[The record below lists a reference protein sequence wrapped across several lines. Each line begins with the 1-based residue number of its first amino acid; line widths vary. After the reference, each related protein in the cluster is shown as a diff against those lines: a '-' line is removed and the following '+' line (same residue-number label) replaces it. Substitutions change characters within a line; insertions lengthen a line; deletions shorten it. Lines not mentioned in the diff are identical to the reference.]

1 MKSLL
6 PYVLLHSIINGL
18 LCIVLEDEAIEIEKG
33 ITIVGPHAFLGFSW
47 QEEPSLTMLFL
58 SNDRVLKFVGVQQ
71 VFIFKY
77 S

>member
-1 MKSLL
+1 MD
-6 PYVLLHSIINGL
+6 GL
-18 LCIVLEDEAIEIEKG
+18 LCIVLEGEAIEIEKG
-33 ITIVGPHAFLGFSW
+33 IIIVGPHAFLGFSW

>member
-1 MKSLL
+1 MD
-6 PYVLLHSIINGL
+6 GL
-18 LCIVLEDEAIEIEKG
+18 LCIALEGEAIEIEKG

-47 QEEPSLTMLFL
+47 QEEPSLSMLFL
-58 SNDRVLKFVGVQQ
+58 PDDRLLKFVGIQQ